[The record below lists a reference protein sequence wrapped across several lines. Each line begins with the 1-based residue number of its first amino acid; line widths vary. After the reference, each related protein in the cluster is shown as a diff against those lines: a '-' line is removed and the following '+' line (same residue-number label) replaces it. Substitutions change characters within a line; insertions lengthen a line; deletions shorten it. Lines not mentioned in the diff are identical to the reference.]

1 MSRNMTE
8 DFDPLQND
16 WVLWEHKANAPSG
29 SGSSKNQH
37 ANQWKDNMNE
47 LAHFATVQ
55 DFWRNFNHIPTPS
68 QVFFD
73 GECRKKVGP
82 DQRTIEEFSL
92 FKKGIEPEWGD
103 PANANGGEW
112 FCRQSLEGEL
122 LDLYW
127 QNLVLAVVGETIE
140 DAVSDKTDGGDV
152 INGIRVLDKSRAY
165 PMFKIEIWIN
175 TRDVSI
181 REGIKDRLIEIMT
194 DGQNAMGSNSR
205 NKVHPKFD
213 WKDHTP

>member
-1 MSRNMTE
+1 MAEEGIDR
-8 DFDPLQND
+8 LQND
-16 WVLWEHKANAPSG
+16 WVLWEHKASPPSG
-29 SGSSKNQH
+29 SGSSNKQH

-47 LAHFATVQ
+47 LAHFSTVQ
-55 DFWRNFNHIPTPS
+55 EFWRNFNHIPTPS

-73 GECRKKVGP
+73 GDCRKKVGP
-82 DQRTIEEFSL
+82 DLRTIEEFSL

-112 FCRQSLEGEL
+112 FCRQALEGEV

-140 DAVSDKTDGGDV
+140 DAVSAGKDGSGV
-152 INGIRVLDKSRAY
+152 INGIRVLDKSRNF
-165 PMFKIEIWIN
+165 PQFKIEIWIN
-175 TRDVSI
+175 TRDQAI
-181 REGIKDRLIEIMT
+181 RDGIKDRLIEIMT
-194 DGQNAMGSNSR
+194 DGQTASGR
-205 NKVHPKFD
+205 GKVHPKFD